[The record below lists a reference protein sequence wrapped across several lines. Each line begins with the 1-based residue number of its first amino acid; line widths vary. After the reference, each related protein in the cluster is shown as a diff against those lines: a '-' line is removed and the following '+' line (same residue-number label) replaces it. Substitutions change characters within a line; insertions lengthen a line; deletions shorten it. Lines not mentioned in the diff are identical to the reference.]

1 MLNGKYS
8 IIFKTLLVVGVASSF
23 NAFSQ
28 LKIVQIDR
36 QSPSKENKAARTES
50 LPARAL
56 PFWDDFSSTK
66 TPFPD
71 TTTWEK
77 NSAVWVNSGTGIDPP
92 SLNVATFDGYDAL
105 GKPYSVNNVL
115 ANGLADQLT
124 SGPLKLG
131 DVPPAERTGVY
142 ISFFYQFAGNGD
154 APEPGD
160 VFSLLFKNASGQW
173 RQAWSIESST
183 LSKPD
188 EFIQILVPIV
198 GGEYFHN
205 EFQFRF
211 QNFGR
216 LSGPFDTW
224 NLDYVY
230 ISNGK
235 TQYPEI
241 YQDFPDRT
249 VTTPLTSFLKG
260 YRSMPVKHFFSN
272 STGNTVFPTVGLT
285 NRRADQALGGQPI
298 DYDILATITSK
309 SNGTVSN
316 ILANKRN
323 VNQGLLYKEKRTLI
337 VDTLPNLSSFASET
351 EFLKVKL
358 DFTLGSRDN
367 EKKRKVIIPGN
378 PIPSNIGDYDTI
390 VYKGVNFN
398 ANDRTFSETVLSDY
412 YAYDDGVA
420 EYGANTTGAGTQLAY
435 QFDMSTNKQD
445 TIVGIDLF
453 FPKFGDETNQNIQ
466 LHILGALTGNQ
477 SDYLFQK
484 IIPVVRSNRNDKTIF
499 KRDSIPG
506 GVVVKNTFYIGWKL
520 TSAAE
525 IPIGLDANNDSGE
538 KIFVNS
544 AGSWI
549 QNKTLK
555 GSLMIRPVF
564 GKPKDLTTSA
574 TESVS
579 AKPFPNPTQQRFFL
593 PNEAKEIQLYTVT
606 GSSVSFEQTDGFD
619 HKEITISHPVPGL
632 YLVRYFNQVWHTEKI
647 MVAP

>member
-8 IIFKTLLVVGVASSF
+8 IIFKTLLVVGIASSF

-36 QSPSKENKAARTES
+36 QFPSKENKAARTES

-56 PFWDDFSSTK
+56 PFWDDFSSTQ

-77 NSAVWVNSGTGIDPP
+77 NSAVWVNSGTGINPP
-92 SLNVATFDGYDAL
+92 SLNVATFDGYDAQ

-131 DVPPAERTGVY
+131 DVPPAERAGVY

-173 RQAWSIESST
+173 IQAWSIESSI

-188 EFIQILVPIV
+188 SSVQVIWPIA
-198 GGEYFHN
+198 GDEYFHN

-230 ISNGK
+230 VNKGRNVNDKI
-235 TQYPEI
+235 
-241 YQDFPDRT
+241 FPDRAISHPSSSIFNKYYSI
-249 VTTPLTSFLKG
+249 PLKHLDGNSMG
-260 YRSMPVKHFFSN
+260 RSKLFVNNLSGILQVVSYTRTAELRSYSSGNQAISN
-272 STGNTVFPTVGLT
+272 VVIDSGLT
-285 NRRADQALGGQPI
+285 NAFDMDPLTRIQIDTARILEIGNLNLNADSIKLTLTTLFDSDDNEEDYMPIFSPI
-298 DYDILATITSK
+298 DFRKNDSTKTSFII
-309 SNGTVSN
+309 SN
-316 ILANKRN
+316 
-323 VNQGLLYKEKRTLI
+323 
-337 VDTLPNLSSFASET
+337 F
-351 EFLKVKL
+351 
-358 DFTLGSRDN
+358 
-367 EKKRKVIIPGN
+367 
-378 PIPSNIGDYDTI
+378 
-390 VYKGVNFN
+390 
-398 ANDRTFSETVLSDY
+398 

-420 EYGANTTGAGTQLAY
+420 EYGANITGAGTQLAY

-484 IIPVVRSNRNDKTIF
+484 VIPVERSNRNDKTIF
-499 KRDSIPG
+499 KRVDIPG
-506 GVVVKNTFYIGWKL
+506 GVVVKNTFYLGWKL

-544 AGSWI
+544 SGSWI
-549 QNKTLK
+549 QNKALK
-555 GSLMIRPVF
+555 GSLMIRPIF
-564 GKPKDLTTSA
+564 GKPKDLTTSI
-574 TESVS
+574 TESAF

-593 PNEAKEIQLYTVT
+593 PNEAKEIQLYSVT
-606 GSSVSFEQTDGFD
+606 GSTVAFEQTDGFD

-632 YLVRYFNQVWHTEKI
+632 YLVRYFLEKWRTEKVI
-647 MVAP
+647 ISN

>member
-8 IIFKTLLVVGVASSF
+8 IIFKTLLAVGVASSF

-77 NSAVWVNSGTGIDPP
+77 NSGVWVNSGTGIDPP
-92 SLNVATFDGYDAL
+92 SLNVATFDGYDAQ

-131 DVPPAERTGVY
+131 DVPPAERSGVY

-160 VFSLLFKNASGQW
+160 VFSLLFKNAAGQW
-173 RQAWSIESST
+173 RQAWSIESSS

-198 GGEYFHN
+198 GDEYFHN

-224 NLDYVY
+224 NVDYVY
-230 ISNGK
+230 INKGRTANDNS
-235 TQYPEI
+235 Y
-241 YQDFPDRT
+241 PDRSIT
-249 VTTPLTSFLKG
+249 QPITTIFNLYTAIPIKHLNSTSFTKPKFSVFNLKSTPQNINNFLSVAK
-260 YRSMPVKHFFSN
+260 RTFKSSN
-272 STGNTVFPTVGLT
+272 SVIEIVQLDNAANATLLPPFSQSEIQTATQIVPASLDIG
-285 NRRADQALGGQPI
+285 ADSIYLN
-298 DYDILATITSK
+298 YKLSITTK
-309 SNGTVSN
+309 D
-316 ILANKRN
+316 
-323 VNQGLLYKEKRTLI
+323 NQV
-337 VDTLPNLSSFASET
+337 VD
-351 EFLKVKL
+351 
-358 DFTLGSRDN
+358 
-367 EKKRKVIIPGN
+367 
-378 PIPSNIGDYDTI
+378 GDYDPLVFSPI
-390 VYKGVNFN
+390 DFRK
-398 ANDRTFSETVLSDY
+398 NDTTNRTFVMAKY
-412 YAYDDGVA
+412 YSYDDGVA
-420 EYGANTTGAGTQLAY
+420 EYGANITGAGTQLAY

-466 LHILGALTGNQ
+466 LHILDALTGNQ

-484 IIPVVRSNRNDKTIF
+484 IIPVERSNRNDKTIF
-499 KRDSIPG
+499 KRVDIPG
-506 GVVVKNTFYIGWKL
+506 GVVVKNTFYLGWKL

-525 IPIGLDANNDSGE
+525 IPIGLDANNNSGE

-544 AGSWI
+544 SGSWI

-564 GKPKDLTTSA
+564 GKPKDLTTSVA
-574 TESVS
+574 ESAS

-606 GSSVSFEQTDGFD
+606 GSSVSFEQADGFD

>member
-1 MLNGKYS
+1 MLNVKRS
-8 IIFKTLLVVGVASSF
+8 VLIKTLLVIGVASSF

-28 LKIVQIDR
+28 LKIMQIDR
-36 QSPSKENKAARTES
+36 QSPSKENKSARTES

-66 TPFPD
+66 KPFPD

-77 NSAVWVNSGTGIDPP
+77 NSAVWVNSGTGINPP
-92 SLNVATFDGYDAL
+92 SLNVATFDGYDAQ
-105 GKPYSVNNVL
+105 GKPYSLNNVL

-131 DVPPAERTGVY
+131 DVPPAERAGVY

-160 VFSLLFKNASGQW
+160 VFSLLFKKASGQW
-173 RQAWSIESST
+173 VQAWSIESST

-188 EFIQILVPIV
+188 EFIQVLLPIV
-198 GGEYFHN
+198 GDEYFHN

-230 ISNGK
+230 VNKGRSPSDK
-235 TQYPEI
+235 SY
-241 YQDFPDRT
+241 PDRSIT
-249 VTTPLTSFLKG
+249 QPISTIFNRYTAIPIKHLNSSSFTRPKFSVFNLKSTPQNINNFLSVSK
-260 YRSMPVKHFFSN
+260 RTFKSSN
-272 STGNTVFPTVGLT
+272 SVIEIVQLDNAANATLLPPFSQSEIQTATQIVPASLDMS
-285 NRRADQALGGQPI
+285 ADSIYLN
-298 DYDILATITSK
+298 YKLSITTK
-309 SNGTVSN
+309 D
-316 ILANKRN
+316 
-323 VNQGLLYKEKRTLI
+323 NQV
-337 VDTLPNLSSFASET
+337 VD
-351 EFLKVKL
+351 
-358 DFTLGSRDN
+358 
-367 EKKRKVIIPGN
+367 
-378 PIPSNIGDYDTI
+378 GDYDPLVFSPI
-390 VYKGVNFN
+390 DFRK
-398 ANDRTFSETVLSDY
+398 NDTTNRTFIMAKY
-412 YAYDDGVA
+412 YSNDHGIA
-420 EYGANTTGAGTQLAY
+420 ENGANITGAGTQLAY

-477 SDYLFQK
+477 SDYIFQK
-484 IIPVVRSNRNDKTIF
+484 IIPVERSNRNDKTIF
-499 KRDSIPG
+499 KRADIPG

-520 TSAAE
+520 TSSAE

-544 AGSWI
+544 SGSWI

-564 GKPKDLTTSA
+564 GKPKDLTTSVA
-574 TESVS
+574 ERAST
-579 AKPFPNPTQQRFFL
+579 KPFPNPTRQRFFL

-606 GSSVSFEQTDGFD
+606 GSSASFEQTDGFD
-619 HKEITISHPVPGL
+619 HKEITISNPVPGL
-632 YLVRYFNQVWHTEKI
+632 YLVRYFNRVWHTEKI

>member
-50 LPARAL
+50 LPARSL

-66 TPFPD
+66 TLFPD

-77 NSAVWVNSGTGIDPP
+77 NSAVWVNSGTGINPP
-92 SLNVATFDGYDAL
+92 SLNVATFDGYDAQ

-131 DVPPAERTGVY
+131 DVPPAERSGVY
-142 ISFFYQFAGNGD
+142 ISFFYQVAGNGD

-160 VFSLLFKNASGQW
+160 VFSLLFKNAAGQW
-173 RQAWSIESST
+173 KQVWSIEVNN
-183 LSKPD
+183 LLKPD
-188 EFIQILVPIV
+188 EFKQEVLQIV
-198 GGEYFHN
+198 GNEYFHN
-205 EFQFRF
+205 DFQFRF

-230 ISNGK
+230 VNKGRNGDNK
-235 TQYPEI
+235 VY
-241 YQDFPDRT
+241 PDRT
-249 VTTPLTSFLKG
+249 IYQPSSSIFNEYYSIPIKHLNASSMARSKLYVYNMSSILQPVSYTRTADLVNYSSGNISKSKVVIDNGTQNAFALPPLTSIQIDTARILEIGNLNLNADSIKLTLTTLFDSDDNEED
-260 YRSMPVKHFFSN
+260 YMPIFS
-272 STGNTVFPTVGLT
+272 
-285 NRRADQALGGQPI
+285 PI
-298 DYDILATITSK
+298 DFRKNDSTKTSFII
-309 SNGTVSN
+309 SN
-316 ILANKRN
+316 
-323 VNQGLLYKEKRTLI
+323 
-337 VDTLPNLSSFASET
+337 F
-351 EFLKVKL
+351 
-358 DFTLGSRDN
+358 
-367 EKKRKVIIPGN
+367 
-378 PIPSNIGDYDTI
+378 
-390 VYKGVNFN
+390 
-398 ANDRTFSETVLSDY
+398 

-420 EYGANTTGAGTQLAY
+420 EYGANITGAGTQLAY
-435 QFDMSTNKQD
+435 QFDMSTNKED

-525 IPIGLDANNDSGE
+525 IPIGLDANNDSGD

-544 AGSWI
+544 SGSWI

-564 GKPKDLTTSA
+564 GKPKDLTTSV

-593 PNEAKEIQLYTVT
+593 PIEAKEIQLYTVT

>member
-1 MLNGKYS
+1 MLNDKYS
-8 IIFKTLLVVGVASSF
+8 IIFKTLLVVGVVSSF

-28 LKIVQIDR
+28 LKVVQIDR
-36 QSPSKENKAARTES
+36 QFPGKENKAARTES

-56 PFWDDFSSTK
+56 PFWDDFSVLNTNPTDIYYPLK
-66 TPFPD
+66 TV
-71 TTTWEK
+71 WE
-77 NSAVWVNSGTGIDPP
+77 NSNSVWVNSGTGINPP
-92 SLNVATFDGYDAL
+92 SLNVATFDGYDSL

-115 ANGLADQLT
+115 ANGLADKMT

-131 DVPPAERTGVY
+131 DVPPAERSGVY

-160 VFSLLFKNASGQW
+160 VFSLLFKNAAGQW

-188 EFIQILVPIV
+188 SSIQVIWPIV
-198 GGEYFHN
+198 GDEYFHN
-205 EFQFRF
+205 GFQFRF

-230 ISNGK
+230 VNKGRNTNDKI
-235 TQYPEI
+235 
-241 YQDFPDRT
+241 FPDRAISHPSSSIFNKYYSI
-249 VTTPLTSFLKG
+249 PLKHLNVNSMGRSKLFVNNLSGILQVVSYTRTAELRSYSFGNL
-260 YRSMPVKHFFSN
+260 SISN
-272 STGNTVFPTVGLT
+272 VVIDSGLT
-285 NRRADQALGGQPI
+285 NAFDIDPLTRIQIDTGRVLAIGNLDLNADSIKLVLSTVFDSDDNEEDYKPIFSPI
-298 DYDILATITSK
+298 DFRKNDSTKTSFII
-309 SNGTVSN
+309 SN
-316 ILANKRN
+316 
-323 VNQGLLYKEKRTLI
+323 
-337 VDTLPNLSSFASET
+337 F
-351 EFLKVKL
+351 
-358 DFTLGSRDN
+358 
-367 EKKRKVIIPGN
+367 
-378 PIPSNIGDYDTI
+378 
-390 VYKGVNFN
+390 
-398 ANDRTFSETVLSDY
+398 

-420 EYGANTTGAGTQLAY
+420 EYGANVTGAGTQLAY
-435 QFDMSTNKQD
+435 QFDMSIPED
-445 TIVGIDLF
+445 TIIAVDLF

-484 IIPVVRSNRNDKTIF
+484 IIPVERSNRNDKTIF
-499 KRDSIPG
+499 KRVDIPG
-506 GVVVKNTFYIGWKL
+506 GVLVKNTFYVGWKL

-544 AGSWI
+544 SGSWI

-564 GKPKDLTTSA
+564 GKPKDLTTSV
-574 TESVS
+574 TESAS

>member
-1 MLNGKYS
+1 MLNVKRS
-8 IIFKTLLVVGVASSF
+8 ILVKTLLVIGVASSF

-50 LPARAL
+50 LPARSL

-77 NSAVWVNSGTGIDPP
+77 NSAVWVNSGTGINPP
-92 SLNVATFDGYDAL
+92 SLNVATFDGYDAQ

-131 DVPPAERTGVY
+131 DVPPAERSGVY
-142 ISFFYQFAGNGD
+142 ISFFYQVAGNGD

-160 VFSLLFKNASGQW
+160 VFSLLFKNAAGQW
-173 RQAWSIESST
+173 IQAWSIESST

-188 EFIQILVPIV
+188 EFIQVIVPIV

-205 EFQFRF
+205 DFQFRF

-230 ISNGK
+230 VSNGK
-235 TQYPEI
+235 NQYQPV
-241 YQDFPDRT
+241 YKDFPDRT
-249 VTTPLTSFLKG
+249 VTTPLTTILKS
-260 YRSMPVKHFFSN
+260 YSSMPVKHFFLN
-272 STGNTVFPTVGLT
+272 SSANLVFPTVGLT
-285 NRRADQALGGQPI
+285 NRRADQDISPQPI
-298 DYDILATITSK
+298 QYDIFVTINSK
-309 SNGTVSN
+309 NNGSASYSLTQKRDGGG
-316 ILANKRN
+316 LTFNK
-323 VNQGLLYKEKRTLI
+323 KKTLI
-337 VDTLPNLSSFASET
+337 VDTLPNLSAFTNET
-351 EFLKVKL
+351 EFLKTRL
-358 DFTLGSRDN
+358 DFTLLARDN
-367 EKKRKVIIPGN
+367 VKKTTKIQPPPDPPKIE
-378 PIPSNIGDYDTI
+378 GDYDTI
-390 VYKGVNFN
+390 VYKGINFLS
-398 ANDRTFSETVLSDY
+398 NDRTYSETILSNY

-420 EYGANTTGAGTQLAY
+420 EYGANITGAGTQLAY
-435 QFDMSTNKQD
+435 QFDMSTNKED
-445 TIVGIDLF
+445 TIVAVDLF

-466 LHILGALTGNQ
+466 LHVLGALTGNQ

-484 IIPVVRSNRNDKTIF
+484 VIPVERSNRNDKTIF
-499 KRDSIPG
+499 KRVDIPG
-506 GVVVKNTFYIGWKL
+506 GVVVKNSFYVGWKL

-574 TESVS
+574 TESIS

-593 PNEAKEIQLYTVT
+593 PIEAKEIQLYTVT

-619 HKEITISHPVPGL
+619 HKDITISHPVPGL
-632 YLVRYFNQVWHTEKI
+632 YLVRYFNRVWHTEKI

>member
-1 MLNGKYS
+1 
-8 IIFKTLLVVGVASSF
+8 
-23 NAFSQ
+23 
-28 LKIVQIDR
+28 
-36 QSPSKENKAARTES
+36 
-50 LPARAL
+50 
-56 PFWDDFSSTK
+56 
-66 TPFPD
+66 
-71 TTTWEK
+71 
-77 NSAVWVNSGTGIDPP
+77 VNSGTGINPP
-92 SLNVATFDGYDAL
+92 SLNVATFDGYDAQ

-131 DVPPAERTGVY
+131 DVPPAERSGVY

-160 VFSLLFKNASGQW
+160 VFSLLFKNAAGQW
-173 RQAWSIESST
+173 RQVWSIEVNN

-188 EFIQILVPIV
+188 EFKQEVLQII
-198 GGEYFHN
+198 GDEYFHN
-205 EFQFRF
+205 DFQFRF

-230 ISNGK
+230 VNKGRTSTNK
-235 TQYPEI
+235 Y
-241 YQDFPDRT
+241 YPDRT
-249 VTTPLTSFLKG
+249 LTL
-260 YRSMPVKHFFSN
+260 P
-272 STGNTVFPTVGLT
+272 
-285 NRRADQALGGQPI
+285 
-298 DYDILATITSK
+298 ITSIFNLY
-309 SNGTVSN
+309 SAVPINHLNG
-316 ILANKRN
+316 
-323 VNQGLLYKEKRTLI
+323 
-337 VDTLPNLSSFASET
+337 ASISKAK
-351 EFLKVKL
+351 F
-358 DFTLGSRDN
+358 
-367 EKKRKVIIPGN
+367 
-378 PIPSNIGDYDTI
+378 Y
-390 VYKGVNFN
+390 VYN
-398 ANDRTFSETVLSDY
+398 ANDTLQLINNFSSANLFTYKSGIPVLSTLKLDSAANPILISSNTHKEIQTNRLIDVTKLNLTADSIRVTYSLLISSDDNEEDYLPIFAPIDFRKNDQTSRTFSISNY
-412 YAYDDGVA
+412 YAYDDGIA
-420 EYGANTTGAGTQLAY
+420 EYGANITGAGTQLAY
-435 QFDMSTNKQD
+435 QFDMSTIPED
-445 TIVGIDLF
+445 TIIAVDLF

-484 IIPVVRSNRNDKTIF
+484 VIPVERSNRNDKTIF
-499 KRDSIPG
+499 KRVDIPG
-506 GVVVKNTFYIGWKL
+506 GVVVKNTFYLGWKL

-544 AGSWI
+544 SGSWI

-555 GSLMIRPVF
+555 GSLMIRPIF
-564 GKPKDLTTSA
+564 GKPKDLTTSVK
-574 TESVS
+574 ESVS

-593 PNEAKEIQLYTVT
+593 PKEATVIQLYTVT

>member
-1 MLNGKYS
+1 MLNVKRS
-8 IIFKTLLVVGVASSF
+8 ILVKTLLVIGVASSF

-36 QSPSKENKAARTES
+36 QSPSKENKEARTES

-66 TPFPD
+66 TLFPD

-77 NSAVWVNSGTGIDPP
+77 NSAVWVNSGTGINPP
-92 SLNVATFDGYDAL
+92 SLNVATFDGYDAQ

-131 DVPPAERTGVY
+131 DVPPAERSGVY
-142 ISFFYQFAGNGD
+142 ISFFYQVAGNGD

-160 VFSLLFKNASGQW
+160 VFSLLFKNAAGQW
-173 RQAWSIESST
+173 IQAWSIESST

-188 EFIQILVPIV
+188 EFIQVIVPIV

-205 EFQFRF
+205 DFQFRF

-230 ISNGK
+230 VNKGRSANDNS
-235 TQYPEI
+235 Y
-241 YQDFPDRT
+241 PDRSIT
-249 VTTPLTSFLKG
+249 QPMSTIFNLYTAIPIKHLNSTSFTRPKFSVFNLKSTPQNINNFLSVAK
-260 YRSMPVKHFFSN
+260 RTFKSSN
-272 STGNTVFPTVGLT
+272 SVIEIVQLDNAANATLLPPFSQSEIQTANQIVFSTLDIS
-285 NRRADQALGGQPI
+285 ADSIYLN
-298 DYDILATITSK
+298 YKLSITTK
-309 SNGTVSN
+309 D
-316 ILANKRN
+316 
-323 VNQGLLYKEKRTLI
+323 NQV
-337 VDTLPNLSSFASET
+337 VD
-351 EFLKVKL
+351 
-358 DFTLGSRDN
+358 
-367 EKKRKVIIPGN
+367 
-378 PIPSNIGDYDTI
+378 GDYDPLVFSPIDFRKNDTI
-390 VYKGVNFN
+390 N
-398 ANDRTFSETVLSDY
+398 RTFVMAKY
-412 YAYDDGVA
+412 YSYDDGVA
-420 EYGANTTGAGTQLAY
+420 EYGANITGAGTQLAY
-435 QFDMSTNKQD
+435 QFDMSTNKED
-445 TIVGIDLF
+445 TIVAVDLF

-466 LHILGALTGNQ
+466 LHVLGALTGNQ

-484 IIPVVRSNRNDKTIF
+484 VIPVERSNRNDKTIF
-499 KRDSIPG
+499 KRVDIPG
-506 GVVVKNTFYIGWKL
+506 GVVVKNSFYVGWKL

-574 TESVS
+574 TESIS

-593 PNEAKEIQLYTVT
+593 PIEAKEIQLYTVT

>member
-1 MLNGKYS
+1 MLNVKCS
-8 IIFKTLLVVGVASSF
+8 VLVKTLLLAGVASSF

-28 LKIVQIDR
+28 LKIVRIDR
-36 QSPSKENKAARTES
+36 QFPGKENKAARTES

-56 PFWDDFSSTK
+56 PFWDDFSALNTNPTDIYYPLK
-66 TPFPD
+66 TV
-71 TTTWEK
+71 WE
-77 NSAVWVNSGTGIDPP
+77 NSNSVWVNSGTGINPP
-92 SLNVATFDGYDAL
+92 SLNVATFDGYDSL

-115 ANGLADQLT
+115 ANGLADKMT
-124 SGPLKLG
+124 SGALKLG
-131 DVPPAERTGVY
+131 DVPQAERSGVY

-160 VFSLLFKNASGQW
+160 VFSLLFKNAAGQW

-198 GGEYFHN
+198 GDEYFHN
-205 EFQFRF
+205 GFQFRF

-230 ISNGK
+230 VNK
-235 TQYPEI
+235 TRSANDNSY
-241 YQDFPDRT
+241 PDRAIT
-249 VTTPLTSFLKG
+249 QQMSTIFNLYTAI
-260 YRSMPVKHFFSN
+260 PVKHIN
-272 STGNTVFPTVGLT
+272 STSFTKSKFSVFNLKNTPQNINNFLSVSKRTF
-285 NRRADQALGGQPI
+285 
-298 DYDILATITSK
+298 K
-309 SNGTVSN
+309 SNNSTTQIVQLDTAANATLLTPFSQSKIETANQIVSSSLDISADSIYLN
-316 ILANKRN
+316 YKLSITTKD
-323 VNQGLLYKEKRTLI
+323 NQ
-337 VDTLPNLSSFASET
+337 
-351 EFLKVKL
+351 
-358 DFTLGSRDN
+358 
-367 EKKRKVIIPGN
+367 IID
-378 PIPSNIGDYDTI
+378 GDYNPLVFSPMDFRQNDT
-390 VYKGVNFN
+390 
-398 ANDRTFSETVLSDY
+398 TVRLFVLAKY
-412 YAYDDGVA
+412 YSYDDGMA
-420 EYGANTTGAGTQLAY
+420 EYGANITGAGTQLAY
-435 QFDMSTNKQD
+435 QFDMSTTEED
-445 TIVGIDLF
+445 TIVAVDLF

-466 LHILGALTGNQ
+466 LHILGTLTGNQ

-484 IIPVVRSNRNDKTIF
+484 IIPVERSNRNDKTIF
-499 KRDSIPG
+499 KRVDIPG
-506 GVVVKNTFYIGWKL
+506 GVVVKNTFYLGWKL

-538 KIFVNS
+538 NIFVNS
-544 AGSWI
+544 SGSWI

-564 GKPKDLTTSA
+564 GKPKDLTTSV
-574 TESVS
+574 TESAS

-593 PNEAKEIQLYTVT
+593 PNEVKEIQLYTVT

>member
-8 IIFKTLLVVGVASSF
+8 ILFKTLLAVGVASSF

-77 NSAVWVNSGTGIDPP
+77 NSGVWVNSGTGIDPP
-92 SLNVATFDGYDAL
+92 SLNVATFDGYDAQ

-131 DVPPAERTGVY
+131 DVPPAERSGVY

-160 VFSLLFKNASGQW
+160 VFSLLFKNAAGQW
-173 RQAWSIESST
+173 RQAWSIESSS

-198 GGEYFHN
+198 GDEYFHN

-224 NLDYVY
+224 NVDYVY
-230 ISNGK
+230 VNKGRTANDNS
-235 TQYPEI
+235 Y
-241 YQDFPDRT
+241 PDRSIT
-249 VTTPLTSFLKG
+249 QPITTIFNLYTAIPIKHLNSTSFTKPKFSVFNLKSTPQNINNFLSVAK
-260 YRSMPVKHFFSN
+260 RTFKSSN
-272 STGNTVFPTVGLT
+272 SVIEIVQLDNAANATLLPPFSQSEIQTATQIVPASLDIG
-285 NRRADQALGGQPI
+285 ADSIYLN
-298 DYDILATITSK
+298 YKLSITTK
-309 SNGTVSN
+309 D
-316 ILANKRN
+316 
-323 VNQGLLYKEKRTLI
+323 NQV
-337 VDTLPNLSSFASET
+337 VD
-351 EFLKVKL
+351 
-358 DFTLGSRDN
+358 
-367 EKKRKVIIPGN
+367 
-378 PIPSNIGDYDTI
+378 GDYDPLVFSPI
-390 VYKGVNFN
+390 DFRK
-398 ANDRTFSETVLSDY
+398 NDTTNRTFVMAKY
-412 YAYDDGVA
+412 YSYDDGVA
-420 EYGANTTGAGTQLAY
+420 EYGANITGAGTQLAY

-466 LHILGALTGNQ
+466 LHILDALTGNQ

-484 IIPVVRSNRNDKTIF
+484 IIPVERSNRNDKTIF
-499 KRDSIPG
+499 KRVDIPG
-506 GVVVKNTFYIGWKL
+506 GVVVKNTFYLGWKL

-525 IPIGLDANNDSGE
+525 IPIGLDANNNSGE

-544 AGSWI
+544 SGSWI

-564 GKPKDLTTSA
+564 GKPKDLTTSVA
-574 TESVS
+574 ESAS

-606 GSSVSFEQTDGFD
+606 GSSVSFEQADGFD

>member
-1 MLNGKYS
+1 MLNVKRS
-8 IIFKTLLVVGVASSF
+8 ILVKTLLIIGVASSF

-50 LPARAL
+50 LSARAL

-77 NSAVWVNSGTGIDPP
+77 NSAVWVNSGTGINPP
-92 SLNVATFDGYDAL
+92 SLNVATFDGYDAQ
-105 GKPYSVNNVL
+105 GKPYSVNNGL

-131 DVPPAERTGVY
+131 DVPPAERSGVY
-142 ISFFYQFAGNGD
+142 ISFFYQVAGNGD

-160 VFSLLFKNASGQW
+160 VFSLLFKNAAGQW
-173 RQAWSIESST
+173 IQAWSIESST

-188 EFIQILVPIV
+188 EFIQVIVPIV

-205 EFQFRF
+205 DFQFRF

-230 ISNGK
+230 VNKGRSANDNS
-235 TQYPEI
+235 Y
-241 YQDFPDRT
+241 PDRSIT
-249 VTTPLTSFLKG
+249 QPMSTIFNLYTAIPIKHLNSTSFTRPKFSVFNLKSTPQNINNFLSVAK
-260 YRSMPVKHFFSN
+260 RTFKSSN
-272 STGNTVFPTVGLT
+272 SVIEIVQLDNAANATLLPPFSQSEIQTANQIVFSTLDIS
-285 NRRADQALGGQPI
+285 ADSIYLN
-298 DYDILATITSK
+298 YKLSITTK
-309 SNGTVSN
+309 D
-316 ILANKRN
+316 
-323 VNQGLLYKEKRTLI
+323 NQV
-337 VDTLPNLSSFASET
+337 VD
-351 EFLKVKL
+351 
-358 DFTLGSRDN
+358 
-367 EKKRKVIIPGN
+367 
-378 PIPSNIGDYDTI
+378 GDYDPLVFSPIDFRKNDTI
-390 VYKGVNFN
+390 N
-398 ANDRTFSETVLSDY
+398 RTFVMAKY
-412 YAYDDGVA
+412 YSYDDGVA
-420 EYGANTTGAGTQLAY
+420 EYGANITGAGTQLAY
-435 QFDMSTNKQD
+435 QFDMSTNKED
-445 TIVGIDLF
+445 TIVAVDLF

-466 LHILGALTGNQ
+466 LHVLGALTGNQ

-484 IIPVVRSNRNDKTIF
+484 VIPVERSNRNDKTIF
-499 KRDSIPG
+499 KRVDIPG
-506 GVVVKNTFYIGWKL
+506 GVVVKNTFYLGWKL

-574 TESVS
+574 TESIS

-593 PNEAKEIQLYTVT
+593 PIEAKEIQLYTVT

-619 HKEITISHPVPGL
+619 SKEITISYPVPGL
-632 YLVRYFNQVWHTEKI
+632 YLVRYFNQIWHTEKI

>member
-1 MLNGKYS
+1 MLNVKCS
-8 IIFKTLLVVGVASSF
+8 VLVKTLLLAGVASSF

-28 LKIVQIDR
+28 LKIVRIDR
-36 QSPSKENKAARTES
+36 QFPGKENKAARTES

-56 PFWDDFSSTK
+56 PFWDDFSALNSNPTDIYYPLK
-66 TPFPD
+66 TV
-71 TTTWEK
+71 WE
-77 NSAVWVNSGTGIDPP
+77 NSNSVWVNSGTGINPP
-92 SLNVATFDGYDAL
+92 SLNVATFDGYDSL

-115 ANGLADQLT
+115 ANGLADKMT
-124 SGPLKLG
+124 SGALKLG
-131 DVPPAERTGVY
+131 DVPQAERSGVY

-160 VFSLLFKNASGQW
+160 VFSLLFKNAAGQW

-198 GGEYFHN
+198 GDEYFHN
-205 EFQFRF
+205 GFQFRF

-230 ISNGK
+230 VNKGRNGDDKVYPDRAIYQPSSSIFNEYYSIPIKHLNANSMSRSKLYVNNMSSILQPVSYTRTADLVTYSSGNLSNSNVVIDNGTQNAFALPSLTRIQIDTARILDIGNLNLNADSIKLTLTTLFDSDDNEEDYRPIFSPIDFRKNDTTITPFFISN
-235 TQYPEI
+235 
-241 YQDFPDRT
+241 
-249 VTTPLTSFLKG
+249 
-260 YRSMPVKHFFSN
+260 
-272 STGNTVFPTVGLT
+272 
-285 NRRADQALGGQPI
+285 
-298 DYDILATITSK
+298 
-309 SNGTVSN
+309 
-316 ILANKRN
+316 
-323 VNQGLLYKEKRTLI
+323 
-337 VDTLPNLSSFASET
+337 
-351 EFLKVKL
+351 
-358 DFTLGSRDN
+358 
-367 EKKRKVIIPGN
+367 
-378 PIPSNIGDYDTI
+378 
-390 VYKGVNFN
+390 
-398 ANDRTFSETVLSDY
+398 Y
-412 YAYDDGVA
+412 YSYDDGVA
-420 EYGANTTGAGTQLAY
+420 EYGANITGAGTQLAY
-435 QFDMSTNKQD
+435 QFDMSTTEED
-445 TIVGIDLF
+445 TIVAVDLF

-466 LHILGALTGNQ
+466 LHILGTLTGNQ

-484 IIPVVRSNRNDKTIF
+484 IIPVERSNRNDKTIF
-499 KRDSIPG
+499 KRVDIPG
-506 GVVVKNTFYIGWKL
+506 GVVVKNTFYLGWKL

-538 KIFVNS
+538 NIFVNS
-544 AGSWI
+544 SGSWI

-564 GKPKDLTTSA
+564 GKPKDLTTSV
-574 TESVS
+574 TESAS

-593 PNEAKEIQLYTVT
+593 PNEVKEIQLYTVT

>member
-1 MLNGKYS
+1 MLNAKYS
-8 IIFKTLLVVGVASSF
+8 IILKTLLVVGVASSF

-36 QSPSKENKAARTES
+36 QSPSKENNAARTES

-77 NSAVWVNSGTGIDPP
+77 NSAVWVNSGTGINPP
-92 SLNVATFDGYDAL
+92 SLNVATFDGYDAQ

-124 SGPLKLG
+124 SGSLKLG
-131 DVPPAERTGVY
+131 DVPPAERSGVY
-142 ISFFYQFAGNGD
+142 ISFFYQVAGNGD

-173 RQAWSIESST
+173 IQAWSIESST

-188 EFIQILVPIV
+188 EFIQVIVPIV

-205 EFQFRF
+205 DFQFRF

-230 ISNGK
+230 VNKGRTSIDK
-235 TQYPEI
+235 Y
-241 YQDFPDRT
+241 YPDRT
-249 VTTPLTSFLKG
+249 LTLPITSIFNKYISIPIKHINTASLARPYYFANNLKNTQQNINNSSSIEMLSYNSGTLNRSLFLLDSAANGGFVFPSTQREIQTERLIAFTSLNLTSDSLKIN
-260 YRSMPVKHFFSN
+260 YRLYI
-272 STGNTVFPTVGLT
+272 NTKDNLEINGDYKPAIF
-285 NRRADQALGGQPI
+285 API
-298 DYDILATITSK
+298 DFRKNDTTSRSFSI
-309 SNGTVSN
+309 SN
-316 ILANKRN
+316 
-323 VNQGLLYKEKRTLI
+323 
-337 VDTLPNLSSFASET
+337 
-351 EFLKVKL
+351 
-358 DFTLGSRDN
+358 
-367 EKKRKVIIPGN
+367 
-378 PIPSNIGDYDTI
+378 
-390 VYKGVNFN
+390 
-398 ANDRTFSETVLSDY
+398 Y

-420 EYGANTTGAGTQLAY
+420 EYGANITGAGTQLAY
-435 QFDMSTNKQD
+435 QFDMSTNEQD
-445 TIVGIDLF
+445 TIVAVDLF

-466 LHILGALTGNQ
+466 LHVLGALTGNQ

-484 IIPVVRSNRNDKTIF
+484 VIPVERSNRNDKTIF
-499 KRDSIPG
+499 KRVDIPG
-506 GVVVKNTFYIGWKL
+506 GVVVKNSFYVGWKL

-574 TESVS
+574 TESIS

-593 PNEAKEIQLYTVT
+593 PNEAKEIQLYSVT